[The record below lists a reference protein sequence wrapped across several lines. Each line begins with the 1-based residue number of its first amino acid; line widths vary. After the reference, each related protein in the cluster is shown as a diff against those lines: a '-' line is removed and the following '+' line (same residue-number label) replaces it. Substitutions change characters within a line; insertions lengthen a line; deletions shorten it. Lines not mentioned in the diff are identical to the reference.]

1 VRREVRDHTGTPGFR
16 TRQITLV
23 TTLLDGDLD
32 RVADLA
38 ALYHQRWRV
47 DTSLAQLKTRMQM
60 DVLHGKT
67 VPGVWK
73 ELTVLAIV
81 DTRVRM
87 VRCPS
92 AMRQHIGVERSSG
105 LEARR
110 WLGAPRT
117 GIP

>member
-1 VRREVRDHTGTPGFR
+1 
-16 TRQITLV
+16 
-23 TTLLDGDLD
+23 
-32 RVADLA
+32 VADLA

-47 DTSLAQLKTRMQM
+47 ETSLAQLNTRLQM

-81 DTRVRM
+81 ANLVRM

-92 AMRQHIGVERSSG
+92 AMRQHLGVERSSV